1 VQRDTPS
8 RLTTLALAAIWT
20 RRRLSEE
27 MLGLDDLVS
36 DLGRDIEIGIRA
48 VVEEAA
54 AMLGPEYHDIP
65 ATAADALDFLEE
77 TAAEA
82 DNEVYVVAN
91 SCDGNRT

>member
-1 VQRDTPS
+1 MPRDTPS
-8 RLTTLALAAIWT
+8 RLTILAHAAIWT

-27 MLGLDDLVS
+27 MLGLGDLVS

-48 VVEEAA
+48 VAEEAA

-65 ATAADALDFLEE
+65 ATAGDALDFLEE

-91 SCDGNRT
+91 SYDGNRT